1 MIIKT
6 LQATIVIALAVFAA
20 VLNHT
25 TLIVG

>member
-6 LQATIVIALAVFAA
+6 LQAIIVIALGTFVA